1 LPSQRTPAGEVRVG
15 ERDIRR
21 LVGGQVLPG
30 RRKETV
36 LVFEVYERGVLVDRV
51 EERSLV
57 GITDRG
63 AIHRLL
69 RAGGFAVRQEWAS
82 YDREPFREG
91 DVFLLVE
98 AVREA
103 SGECSPR
110 SPVE

>member
-1 LPSQRTPAGEVRVG
+1 VRVG